1 MPRQALIVNS
11 DLTTQVIDIE
21 GDELGQLQRAVE
33 GLIQP
38 VELTDIITMWVN
50 EEGLFQGGL
59 SIHQLASAFMQEIGS
74 ETPIMGNAVFTGGT
88 DEDGNTL
95 GMAEDVL
102 AELLEQMTHARSCL
116 VRRFKVSPHF
126 GGGFLVSWGGSQ

>member
-1 MPRQALIVNS
+1 LEIPTDKGAEMPKQALIVNS

-50 EEGLFQGGL
+50 EEGLLQGGL
-59 SIHQLASAFMQEIGS
+59 SLNQLASAFMQEIGS

-102 AELLEQMTHARSCL
+102 AELLEIADGARQL
-116 VRRFKVSPHF
+116 VF
-126 GGGFLVSWGGSQ
+126 G

>member
-1 MPRQALIVNS
+1 LEIPTDKGAEMPKQALIVNS

-59 SIHQLASAFMQEIGS
+59 SLNQLASAFMQEIGS

-102 AELLEQMTHARSCL
+102 AELLEIADGARQL
-116 VRRFKVSPHF
+116 VF
-126 GGGFLVSWGGSQ
+126 G

>member
-1 MPRQALIVNS
+1 LEIPTDKGAEMPKQALIVNS

-59 SIHQLASAFMQEIGS
+59 SINQLASAFMQEIGS

-102 AELLEQMTHARSCL
+102 AELLEIADDARQ
-116 VRRFKVSPHF
+116 VVF
-126 GGGFLVSWGGSQ
+126 G

>member
-1 MPRQALIVNS
+1 LEIPTDKGAEMPKQALIVNS
-11 DLTTQVIDIE
+11 DLTTKVIDIE

-59 SIHQLASAFMQEIGS
+59 SLNQLASAFMQEIGS

-102 AELLEQMTHARSCL
+102 AELLEIADGARQL
-116 VRRFKVSPHF
+116 VF
-126 GGGFLVSWGGSQ
+126 G

>member
-1 MPRQALIVNS
+1 MPKQALIVNS

-59 SIHQLASAFMQEIGS
+59 SLNQLASAFMQEIGS

-102 AELLEQMTHARSCL
+102 AELLEIADGARQL
-116 VRRFKVSPHF
+116 VF
-126 GGGFLVSWGGSQ
+126 G